1 MPDTDSHSFSLI
13 SEPGIETIYTPTEQD
28 TDDYDFVFEDGR
40 SECVQQDNGS
50 SCCTSLAPSMLDYEH
65 SNGRRYHAYLS
76 GRYPLPNDK
85 GERCRELAEHI
96 LMQHLLD
103 GELFLSDIG
112 DKPKKI
118 IDIGTGTGAWAID
131 VADLYPGASVIG
143 TDLSPTQPKSMPL
156 NACMFV
162 EDCEDPYWANGYDF
176 DLVHF
181 RGMAGFLLDLDA
193 MVANAYEQLLLHI
206 FNSRRSACASPIMPS
221 AVESPAD
228 AILNHSATSYN
239 FRFSP
244 FLRQTYQVGLSPDR
258 PVCKAFQ
265 SGHCPNGTRCPE
277 RHVSDSKTSQP
288 TGGLNSLVCKHW
300 LRGLCKKGEHC
311 EFLHEYN
318 LRKMPECN
326 FFMRNGYCSNGDEC
340 LYLHIDPQSRLPP
353 CPHYDMGFCP
363 LGPNCS
369 KKHVRRKLCVFY
381 LAGFCPDGPDCKEG
395 AHPKWSKD
403 LEKPTLKSEEKK
415 DEEMRVEFSQ
425 DDMDRQRDQQRD
437 RDRDDGGRHRGGHG
451 GHGGHGGRGKWRGRG
466 RYRARGH

>member
-1 MPDTDSHSFSLI
+1 MRNNIRESL
-13 SEPGIETIYTPTEQD
+13 
-28 TDDYDFVFEDGR
+28 VFAGFTQVEVVNKKVPIAR
-40 SECVQQDNGS
+40 W
-50 SCCTSLAPSMLDYEH
+50 
-65 SNGRRYHAYLS
+65 
-76 GRYPLPNDK
+76 
-85 GERCRELAEHI
+85 
-96 LMQHLLD
+96 
-103 GELFLSDIG
+103 
-112 DKPKKI
+112 PKDEGLK
-118 IDIGTGTGAWAID
+118 DIGTMMEANISDLIGAIAIKPLIALGMS
-131 VADLYPGASVIG
+131 ADERKGMIS
-143 TDLSPTQPKSMPL
+143 Q
-156 NACMFV
+156 ACQSLKKGK
-162 EDCEDPYWANGYDF
+162 A
-176 DLVHF
+176 H
-181 RGMAGFLLDLDA
+181 R
-193 MVANAYEQLLLHI
+193 
-206 FNSRRSACASPIMPS
+206 RRSACASPIMPS